1 MDPWTTSARNA
12 KEAKQTA
19 VLWEQ
24 HWAQWCFPHTHLL
37 WHEGR
42 SRRAVPWSSHTSWCC
57 QVPSMGQKGIPWD
70 SVPLTEHV
78 FSLTFR
84 MTASIKAKVRLKR
97 GRQAFRVDS
106 ILDNFQFSLPKKK
119 KKDPNPS
126 NGVSIGGLLQM
137 TQLNAWGTSTDFC
150 IYFMTKL
157 WKCTFLPSPLKK
169 KGIQKV
175 NAN

>member
-1 MDPWTTSARNA
+1 
-12 KEAKQTA
+12 
-19 VLWEQ
+19 
-24 HWAQWCFPHTHLL
+24 
-37 WHEGR
+37 
-42 SRRAVPWSSHTSWCC
+42 
-57 QVPSMGQKGIPWD
+57 MGQKGIPWD

-137 TQLNAWGTSTDFC
+137 TQLNA
-150 IYFMTKL
+150 
-157 WKCTFLPSPLKK
+157 
-169 KGIQKV
+169 
-175 NAN
+175 

>member
-119 KKDPNPS
+119 KTQTPQMEFLLVACFKWPS
-126 NGVSIGGLLQM
+126 WMPEGLQQISVF
-137 TQLNAWGTSTDFC
+137 TSWQSSENALFS
-150 IYFMTKL
+150 
-157 WKCTFLPSPLKK
+157 LPP
-169 KGIQKV
+169 
-175 NAN
+175 